1 MIGIRPVNHQTPQLS
16 TLALGAGL
24 ATVGGV
30 LVLGSHNVLLLAASP
45 FAGVALVLL
54 ARYTTAALTVMVVVE
69 ATNLSGVLGATTGLP
84 FFQLSLLL
92 GLLAIGF
99 AIRQP
104 ELRSRLNAWTAICA
118 GILGVYLA
126 TQLVAT
132 IGSVDP
138 TVSLSEMRRIFLDCC
153 YVMII
158 LILTQ
163 MTSRPWTVAAAVVI
177 TFAALSLLTLIDQMF
192 FGGTVSFGGFSTV
205 TEALGE
211 DITTLRYGGPLPDSN
226 FWGRHLVM
234 GLPLAVALLSRATR
248 AGNRAGAALWA
259 ASIIAQLGGIYL
271 TQSRGTF
278 IAAGAGIAMWFIA
291 SERSIRRRGLTLM
304 PVALLALLAVPGV
317 GNRLVA
323 VVSDVQNSNTAVS
336 VDPSVLGRLAA
347 QQEALMMFTERPFF
361 GFGPATFPGEVIE
374 FAGRVPMAVR
384 DPTNAPHNLYL
395 EFGAQSGVFGLL
407 GWATVIFGFLAV
419 VVLAIVARPRSA
431 DRNLQ
436 AGVCAAIVAWS
447 IASIALHMAYFRT
460 FGLVLALAGALT
472 PCWPVPRAAVQKVAR
487 GLAALAVCGG
497 AGLLA
502 GWVVLT
508 VSSTP
513 AVTVAQRVTL
523 LPVGERDG
531 WYSYALDIRSRIE
544 FLPTIAIITQDSDSP
559 VEVVADPVRGLL
571 TYSATADSVG
581 AARDEL
587 QIGIGAADAA
597 LRSALG
603 YQQYSLRP
611 VGSMTVEVGAV
622 HSSLAMALSVVIG
635 TGAAL
640 AAGFGVRRLLGRW
653 RSTAQSGSP
662 SAQELSSA

>member
-1 MIGIRPVNHQTPQLS
+1 MRSVDHPTPQLS
-16 TLALGAGL
+16 SLAVAAGL
-24 ATVGGV
+24 ATLGGIM
-30 LVLGSHNVLLLAASP
+30 VLGSHNVLLLVAAP
-45 FAGVALVLL
+45 FAGVAMVLL
-54 ARYTTAALTVMVVVE
+54 ARYTTAALIVMVVVE
-69 ATNLSGVLGATTGLP
+69 ATNLSGVLGPTTKIP

-92 GLLAIGF
+92 GLVAIGF

-104 ELRSRLNAWTAICA
+104 ELRGRLNAWTGICA

-126 TQLVAT
+126 TQVVAT

-138 TVSLSEMRRIFLDCC
+138 TTSFSEMRRALLDCGF
-153 YVMII
+153 VMIV

-177 TFAALSLLTLIDQMF
+177 SFAALSLLTLIDQVF

-205 TEALGE
+205 TEALGV

-234 GLPLAVALLSRATR
+234 GLPLAVALLSRAAR
-248 AGNRAGAALWA
+248 AGNRASATLWA
-259 ASIIAQLGGIYL
+259 MSILAQLAGIYL

-278 IAAGAGIAMWFIA
+278 VAATAAIAMWFIA
-291 SERSIRRRGLTLM
+291 SDRSTRRRGLRLM
-304 PVALLALLAVPGV
+304 PLALLALLAVPGV
-317 GNRLVA
+317 GNRLLA
-323 VVSDVQNSNTAVS
+323 VISDVQNSNIAVS

-347 QQEALMMFTERPFF
+347 QQEAWMMFKERPYF

-374 FAGRVPMAVR
+374 FAGRVPLAVR

-395 EFGAQSGVFGLL
+395 EFGAQSGVFGLM

-419 VVLAIVARPRSA
+419 VVLGIAARPRSA
-431 DRNLQ
+431 DRSLQ

-460 FGLVLALAGALT
+460 FGLVLALAGALAQ
-472 PCWPVPRAAVQKVAR
+472 CWPVPRAAVQKVVR
-487 GLAALAVCGG
+487 GLAALLLCGS

-502 GWVVLT
+502 GWAVLAA
-508 VSSTP
+508 SSTP
-513 AVTVAQRVTL
+513 AVTVAQRVTM
-523 LPVGERDG
+523 LPVGELDG

-544 FLPTIAIITQDSDSP
+544 FLPTMAVLTQDPDSP

-587 QIGIGAADAA
+587 QLGIANADAA

-603 YQQYSLRP
+603 YQQYSLRT
-611 VGSMTVEVGAV
+611 VGSMTVEVGTD
-622 HSSLAMALSVVIG
+622 HSLLAMVVSVVVG
-635 TGAAL
+635 TGVAL
-640 AAGFGVRRLLGRW
+640 QAGFFVRRILGR
-653 RSTAQSGSP
+653 RRMSAQPDNP